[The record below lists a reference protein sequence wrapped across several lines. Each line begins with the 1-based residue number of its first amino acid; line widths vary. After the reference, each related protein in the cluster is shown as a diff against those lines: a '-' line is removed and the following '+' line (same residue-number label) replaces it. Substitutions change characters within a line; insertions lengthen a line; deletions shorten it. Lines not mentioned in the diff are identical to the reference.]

1 MMFRG
6 DMFDVLA
13 SCPPVHPA
21 KTRQQLAR
29 CTRRLQFTVFSGVSQ
44 RVLGNHVNCHRII
57 GSSAVLR
64 PAVRL
69 LGAPFRLKGENMKR
83 FAALAVSLVLL
94 CSASLFA
101 QDVVRLGNL
110 KFAHYGAVSYMKELG
125 PKYNLRIEERIFPKG
140 IDIIPAIIAGEI
152 DIAASAA
159 DGAVAGRSAG
169 APVYAVAGFSK
180 GGIRILG
187 RKDLNLKSVSDLK
200 GKKVGVARGGAQ
212 ELALLAELAKYNLT
226 WSDQP
231 GKDVLLIYM
240 AYADLNQA
248 MLQKQLDAMCQSEPQ
263 SAQAIA
269 KGFATEIV
277 KPYDTPLGEPVRVM
291 VMTEKMYKEK
301 PDVALRVLK
310 CFVEATK
317 TFLEKPDLAEKY
329 VRDNLFK
336 GQISDQEY
344 KDAMSNAQFTYDLTV
359 EHIQTTTDLMVKY
372 KVGRL
377 QNPPKATD
385 WVKLD
390 VLQKAKA
397 ALGAK

>member
-1 MMFRG
+1 MR
-6 DMFDVLA
+6 
-13 SCPPVHPA
+13 
-21 KTRQQLAR
+21 
-29 CTRRLQFTVFSGVSQ
+29 
-44 RVLGNHVNCHRII
+44 
-57 GSSAVLR
+57 
-64 PAVRL
+64 
-69 LGAPFRLKGENMKR
+69 R
-83 FAALAVSLVLL
+83 FASVVLLAV
-94 CSASLFA
+94 CCTAPAIA
-101 QDVVRLGNL
+101 QDLVRLGNL
-110 KFAHYGAVSYMKELG
+110 KFAHYGAVSYMKELA
-125 PKYNLRIEERIFPKG
+125 PKYNLKIEERIFPKG

-159 DGAVAGRSAG
+159 DGAVAGRAAG

-187 RKDLNLKSVSDLK
+187 RSDLGLKKVSDLK
-200 GKKVGVARGGAQ
+200 GKKVGVPRGGAQ
-212 ELALLAELAKYNLT
+212 ELALFAELSKVGLT

-231 GKDVLLIYM
+231 GKDVLIIYM

-248 MLQKQLDAMCQSEPQ
+248 MLQKQIDAMCQSEPQ

-269 KGFATEIV
+269 KGIATEII

-301 PDVALRVLK
+301 PDVALRVMK

-317 TFLEKPDLAEKY
+317 TFIEKPDLAEKY
-329 VRDNLFK
+329 VRDNLFR

-344 KDAMSNAQFTYDLTV
+344 KDAMSNAAFSYDLTV

-377 QNPPKATD
+377 QNPPKASD

-390 VLQKAKA
+390 LLQKAKA
-397 ALGAK
+397 AVGAK